1 VKKFQNIVKED
12 IQLFDKKFKDSLS
25 TKAELLYKVT
35 SYLRKNSGK
44 KIRPLCA
51 IIASGLINNITDKT
65 YRSAILIELIH
76 TATLVH
82 DDIVDDAQIRRSKFS
97 INTIWKNKIAVL
109 TGDYFLAKGIQ
120 LAVKNKDYEII
131 DAISNVVGK
140 IVEGEL
146 IQIEKT
152 KKLNLK
158 ESDYFNIINLKT
170 ASLFECS
177 FELGGIAA
185 GAEKEKVKKLK
196 ELGLII
202 GIIFQ
207 IKDDILDYGLLQYTG
222 KKSGNDIKEGKINL
236 PLLYSLSKMK
246 FLEKRKSI
254 RILRNKKN
262 TIQDIGFIF
271 SMVKKY
277 KGIDFSQAKINKYYE
292 QAKIIIGSFEEG
304 KYKKSIYSLLDFL
317 IDRKK

>member
-1 VKKFQNIVKED
+1 MKEFQKIIKED
-12 IQLFDKKFKDSLS
+12 VQLFDKKFKEILS
-25 TKAELLYKVT
+25 TKSELLYKVT
-35 SYLRKNSGK
+35 SYLSKNSGK
-44 KIRPLCA
+44 QIRPVCA

-82 DDIVDDAQIRRSKFS
+82 DDIVDDAQIRRSKLS

-109 TGDYFLAKGIQ
+109 TGDYFLAKGLQI
-120 LAVKNKDYEII
+120 AARNKDYDVLES
-131 DAISNVVGK
+131 ISNVVGK

-146 IQIEKT
+146 IQIDKT

-158 ESDYFNIINLKT
+158 EAEYFNIIKLKT
-170 ASLFECS
+170 GSLFECA

-185 GAEKEKVKKLK
+185 NAEKDKIKNLK

-202 GIIFQ
+202 GIMFQ
-207 IKDDILDYGLLQYTG
+207 IKDDILDYSLFTG

-246 FLEKRKSI
+246 FIEKRKSI
-254 RILRNKKN
+254 NILRRKKKSVQEIEFVFN
-262 TIQDIGFIF
+262 
-271 SMVKKY
+271 MVKKY
-277 KGIDFSQAKINKYYE
+277 QGIDFAASTINRYYN
-292 QAKIIIGSFEEG
+292 QAKIIIGNFEEG

-317 IDRKK
+317 IDRTK